1 MSRGAEVVP
10 GHSKCGRQ
18 AKVFLRL
25 AMLAATA
32 CLLILSAAVRAVAQG
47 ESKFPVDPQT
57 GRAVGAKEIS
67 PEELKRLFDSKG
79 KTLIIDVRDS
89 SSFEKETIP
98 GAIHIPLDQLK
109 SRLKEIPKDTTLA
122 FT

>member
-1 MSRGAEVVP
+1 MSRGTEAGP
-10 GHSKCGRQ
+10 GHFRCDRQ
-18 AKVFLRL
+18 AIAFVYRALL
-25 AMLAATA
+25 ATSA
-32 CLLILSAAVRAVAQG
+32 CLLILSAAVHAAAQS

-57 GRAVGAKEIS
+57 GRAIGAKEIS
-67 PEELKRLFDSKG
+67 PEDLKHLFDSKG

-109 SRLKEIPKDTTLA
+109 SRLREIPKDTTLA